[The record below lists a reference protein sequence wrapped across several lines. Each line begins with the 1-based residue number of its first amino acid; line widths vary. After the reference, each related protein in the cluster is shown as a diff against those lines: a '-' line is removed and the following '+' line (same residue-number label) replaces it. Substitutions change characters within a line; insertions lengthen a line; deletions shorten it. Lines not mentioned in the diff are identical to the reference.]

1 MQGVTRNPLADAGV
15 LGINAGAMFV
25 VALSF
30 AFSHMP
36 YSYLM
41 IVSFIGAVL
50 STVLIFVIGS
60 ATSGGLTPMRLTI
73 AGAVMARFYI
83 H

>member
-30 AFSHMP
+30 AFSHICRIP
-36 YSYLM
+36 
-41 IVSFIGAVL
+41 I
-50 STVLIFVIGS
+50 
-60 ATSGGLTPMRLTI
+60 
-73 AGAVMARFYI
+73 
-83 H
+83 